1 MSIFGDLDAETVVSN
16 AYYIAKGDYTAQ
28 VTKAFFKDR
37 EDGRQLI
44 IEYTIDGGSDG
55 VETEYVDSKAT
66 QYFNLV
72 DKGMNAEKLSMLPAE
87 EQKKI
92 RQTNAKIKRT
102 LCGNPSNTS
111 QKGLGVS
118 ASDLNDPD
126 WKPEVLV
133 GTKVNMGISNYG
145 TDGVNVN
152 WVNIIQN

>member
-1 MSIFGDLDAETVVSN
+1 MSIFGDLDAEAVVSN
-16 AYYIAKGDYTAQ
+16 PYFIEKGDYTAE
-28 VTKAFFKDR
+28 VTKAFYKTRD
-37 EDGRQLI
+37 EGRQLV
-44 IEYTIDGGSDG
+44 IEYTINGGSDG
-55 VETEYVDSKAT
+55 VETQYIDSKAT

-72 DKGMNAEKLSMLPAE
+72 DKDMNAEKFAMLPSE
-87 EQKKI
+87 DQKKI

-152 WVNIIQN
+152 WVNLIQD